1 MSPVRGIA
9 PLGRSARWYD
19 RAVKATLERER
30 KLTAPPGF
38 LLPHLPGEPLPERE
52 LSSTYHDSPGLRLA
66 AAGITLRHRVE
77 RGRGAWQLKLP
88 HGEDRLELEFEG
100 GARAVPAEVMS
111 LLTAHLHGVKPVP
124 VARLRTNRTGV
135 LVRAGGR
142 AIAEVVVDSVAVFEG
157 RHIARRFEE
166 LEVELVDGTVS
177 DLRGIV
183 RRLRRAGAVEAD
195 LRPKLFQALDLP
207 TPEPPDRPA
216 RSASAAE
223 HVTAALRAQ
232 YAAIVGHDPG
242 TRLGRDA
249 EELHQMRVATRRMRA
264 ILRAARPL
272 LDSEWVRELRA
283 EVGWLGGALGP
294 VRDLDV
300 LVEHLRADAGALGGA
315 DEEAFLALVRKL
327 EAERA
332 ADRDAMLAALAE
344 PRYIALVER
353 LDADTKSPPLAE
365 SGRSLRDLAA
375 REFRRLRKAMRALGQ
390 NPPDEELHAA
400 RIAVKRARYAAELA
414 ERSVGRGVAA
424 VIRDAKV
431 LQDVLGDHQD
441 AAVAEARIRALVP
454 ARAPAVQ
461 AIAAGRVIE
470 RQHERRRA
478 ARAAYPKA
486 WRDLERDADGVF
498 L

>member
-1 MSPVRGIA
+1 MPSDPPNLPIGTIA
-9 PLGRSARWYD
+9 P
-19 RAVKATLERER
+19 VKATLERER

-38 LLPHLPGEPLPERE
+38 VLPHLPGERLPARE
-52 LSSTYHDSPGLRLA
+52 LSSTYHDTPGLRLA

-77 RGRGAWQLKLP
+77 RGSGAWQLKLP
-88 HGEDRLELEFEG
+88 LGRDRLELEFEG
-100 GARAVPAEVMS
+100 GARAVPAEVTA
-111 LLTAHLHGVKPVP
+111 LLTAHLRGARPVP
-124 VARLRTNRTGV
+124 VARLRTHRAGV

-142 AIAEVVVDSVAVFEG
+142 ALAEVVVDSVAVFEG
-157 RHIARRFEE
+157 RRIARRFEE

-183 RRLRRAGAVEAD
+183 RQLRRAGAVEAD
-195 LRPKLFQALDLP
+195 MRPKLFQALDLP
-207 TPEPPDRPA
+207 PPEGDARPA
-216 RSASAAE
+216 RDAPVSE
-223 HVTAALRAQ
+223 HLGAALRAQ
-232 YAAIVGHDPG
+232 YRAIVRHDPG
-242 TRLGRDA
+242 TRLGQDS

-264 ILRAARPL
+264 MLRAARLL
-272 LDSEWVRELRA
+272 LDSEWVRALRGEL
-283 EVGWLGGALGP
+283 GWLGGALGP

-300 LVEHLRADAGALGGA
+300 LIEHLRADAGALGGE
-315 DEEAFLALVRKL
+315 DEGAFLTLILKL

-332 ADRDAMLAALAE
+332 ADRDALLAVLAD

-353 LDADTKSPPLAE
+353 LDADTRAPPAA
-365 SGRSLRDLAA
+365 RSNRTLRDLAA
-375 REFRRLRKAMRALGQ
+375 REFRRLRKAMRALGAD
-390 NPPDEELHAA
+390 PPDDELHAA

-414 ERSVGRGVAA
+414 ERSTGRGATA
-424 VIRDAKV
+424 FIREAKV

-441 AAVAEARIRALVP
+441 AAVAEARIRALVG

-486 WRDLERDADGVF
+486 WRDLERRANGVF
-498 L
+498 V

>member
-1 MSPVRGIA
+1 M
-9 PLGRSARWYD
+9 
-19 RAVKATLERER
+19 KATLERER

-38 LLPHLPGEPLPERE
+38 LLPHLPGEPLPARE
-52 LSSTYHDSPGLRLA
+52 LSSTYHDTPGLRLA

-88 HGEDRLELEFEG
+88 HGEDRLELEFDG
-100 GARAVPAEVMS
+100 GARAVPGEVTA
-111 LLTAHLHGVKPVP
+111 LLTAHLRGVKPVP
-124 VARLRTNRTGV
+124 VARLRTHRTGV
-135 LVRAGGR
+135 LVRSGGR
-142 AIAEVVVDSVAVFEG
+142 AIAEVVADGVAVFEG
-157 RHIARRFEE
+157 RRIARRFEE
-166 LEVELVDGTVS
+166 LEVELVDGTMS
-177 DLRGIV
+177 DLRAIV

-207 TPEPPDRPA
+207 TPAAVEPPDRA
-216 RSASAAE
+216 ASPGE
-223 HVTAALRAQ
+223 HVAAALRAQ
-232 YAAIVGHDPG
+232 YTAIVLHDPG

-272 LDSEWVRELRA
+272 LDAEWVRELRA
-283 EVGWLGGALGP
+283 EVGWLGRALGP

-300 LVEHLRADAGALGGA
+300 LIEHLRADAGALGGA
-315 DEEAFLALVRKL
+315 DEAAFLTLIRRL

-344 PRYIALVER
+344 SRYIALIER
-353 LDADTKSPPLAE
+353 LDADTKDPPLTRTD
-365 SGRSLRDLAA
+365 RSLRDLAA
-375 REFRRLRKAMRALGQ
+375 RELRRLRKAMRALGAS
-390 NPPDEELHAA
+390 PPDEELHAA
-400 RIAVKRARYAAELA
+400 RIAVKRARYAVELA
-414 ERSVGRGVAA
+414 ERSVGREVAA

-441 AAVAEARIRALVP
+441 AAVAEARIRALLP
-454 ARAPAVQ
+454 GRAPAGP

-478 ARAAYPKA
+478 AREAYPNA

>member
-1 MSPVRGIA
+1 
-9 PLGRSARWYD
+9 
-19 RAVKATLERER
+19 VKATLERER

-38 LLPHLPGEPLPERE
+38 LLPHLPGERLPARE
-52 LSSTYHDSPGLRLA
+52 LSSTYHDTPGLRLA

-77 RGRGAWQLKLP
+77 RGSGAWQLKLP
-88 HGEDRLELEFEG
+88 HGRDRLELEFEG
-100 GARAVPAEVMS
+100 GARAVPAEVTA
-111 LLTAHLHGVKPVP
+111 LLTAHLRGARPVP
-124 VARLRTNRTGV
+124 VARLRTHRAGV

-142 AIAEVVVDSVAVFEG
+142 ALAEVVVDSVAVFEG
-157 RHIARRFEE
+157 RRIARRFEE

-183 RRLRRAGAVEAD
+183 RRLRQAGAVEAD

-207 TPEPPDRPA
+207 PPEGDARPA
-216 RSASAAE
+216 RDAPVSE
-223 HVTAALRAQ
+223 HLGAALRAQ
-232 YAAIVGHDPG
+232 YRAIVLHDPG
-242 TRLGRDA
+242 TRLGQDS

-264 ILRAARPL
+264 MLRAARPL
-272 LDSEWVRELRA
+272 LDSEWVRALRA
-283 EVGWLGGALGP
+283 ELGWLGGALGP

-300 LVEHLRADAGALGGA
+300 LVEHLRADAGALGGE
-315 DEEAFLALVRKL
+315 DEGAFLTLILKL

-332 ADRDAMLAALAE
+332 ADRDALLAVLAD

-353 LDADTKSPPLAE
+353 LDADTRASPAA
-365 SGRSLRDLAA
+365 RSNRTLRDLAA
-375 REFRRLRKAMRALGQ
+375 REFRRLRKAMRALGAD
-390 NPPDEELHAA
+390 PPDDELHAA

-414 ERSVGRGVAA
+414 ERSTGRGATA
-424 VIRDAKV
+424 FIREAKV

-441 AAVAEARIRALVP
+441 AAVAEARIRALVG

-486 WRDLERDADGVF
+486 WRDLERRANGVF
-498 L
+498 V

>member
-1 MSPVRGIA
+1 
-9 PLGRSARWYD
+9 
-19 RAVKATLERER
+19 VKATLERER

-38 LLPHLPGEPLPERE
+38 LLPHLPGEPLAERE
-52 LSSTYHDSPGLRLA
+52 LSSTYFDAPGLRLA

-77 RGRGAWQLKLP
+77 RGSGAWQLKLP
-88 HGEDRLELEFEG
+88 HGDDRLELEFDG
-100 GARAVPAEVMS
+100 GARAVPAEVTA
-111 LLTAHLHGVKPVP
+111 LLTVHLRGVRAVP
-124 VARLRTNRTGV
+124 VARLRTHRRGM
-135 LVRAGGR
+135 LVRSGGR
-142 AIAEVVVDSVAVFEG
+142 ALAEVVVDAVDVFEG
-157 RHIARRFEE
+157 RRIARRFEE

-183 RRLRRAGAVEAD
+183 RRLRQAGAIEAD

-207 TPEPPDRPA
+207 VPVPDERPA

-232 YAAIVGHDPG
+232 YAEILRHDPG
-242 TRLGRDA
+242 TRLGRDP

-272 LDSEWVRELRA
+272 LDEGWVRELRA
-283 EVGWLGGALGP
+283 ELGWLGGALGP

-315 DEEAFLALVRKL
+315 DEAAFLTLILKL

-332 ADRDAMLAALAE
+332 ADRDHLLVALAE
-344 PRYIALVER
+344 PRYVALIER
-353 LDADTKSPPLAE
+353 LDADTKAPPLTP
-365 SGRSLRDLAA
+365 SRRSLRDLASK
-375 REFRRLRKAMRALGQ
+375 EFRRLRKTMRGLGPE
-390 NPPDEELHAA
+390 PPDEELHAA

-414 ERSVGRGVAA
+414 ERSVGREVAA
-424 VIRDAKV
+424 VIRDSKV

-454 ARAPAVQ
+454 ARAPAAQ

-478 ARAAYPKA
+478 ARADYPKA
-486 WRDLERDADGVF
+486 WCELERDADGVF